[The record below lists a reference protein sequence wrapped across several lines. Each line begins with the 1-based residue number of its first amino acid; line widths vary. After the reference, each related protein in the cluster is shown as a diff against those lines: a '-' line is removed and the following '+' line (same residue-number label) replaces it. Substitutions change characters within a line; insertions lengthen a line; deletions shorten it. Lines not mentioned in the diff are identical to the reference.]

1 MTAVAEKPALSAADY
16 FRAKLSY
23 EITPFSL
30 NNLLPEGKHVV
41 VDMRDKEK
49 WELER
54 VPGSLNIPLKDLPK
68 RMKELPKD
76 KTIVPYCS
84 NIICGLAVRGALQ
97 LAESGYSVQ
106 MMFGGLEAWKKNHP
120 VEGKGK

>member
-1 MTAVAEKPALSAADY
+1 MTAVAEKPTLSAADY

-30 NNLLPEGKHVV
+30 NNQLPEGKHVV

-54 VPGSLNIPLKDLPK
+54 VPGALNIPLKDLAS
-68 RMKELPKD
+68 RMKELPQD

-97 LAESGYSVQ
+97 LAEKGFSVQ
-106 MMFGGLEAWKKNHP
+106 MMYGGLEAWKKNFP